1 MLPPKPNRRTIIDRS
16 PFSQPYGGPGCPVI
30 AYGEFM
36 DQRIYAHRGSSEQYA
51 ENTRAAY
58 LQAIADGADGIEC
71 DVHLTKDRRLVCFHD
86 FTLDRTSNGTGNVS
100 DYTLDELLQLDVSSW
115 KGVPIPPE
123 YGGTADQLVTLDD
136 LVELMRGAGRPLGLA
151 VELKHPSPYG
161 QELEDELLK
170 YLMAEGW
177 DPDTSRL
184 DNIQMSFMSF
194 HPDAVK
200 YLADNMPGENLCQL
214 LDDIDAEELK
224 ASLMMGELTVG
235 AVAGLLRR
243 ALSEGEGL
251 IEDHRVGL
259 AGPGVDYVRSHLP
272 LVRRWLDAGMQFR
285 VWTVDDP
292 QDVKLCRDL
301 GFGEITTNR
310 PAEVRRQ
317 LEKARV

>member
-1 MLPPKPNRRTIIDRS
+1 MH
-16 PFSQPYGGPGCPVI
+16 
-30 AYGEFM
+30 
-36 DQRIYAHRGSSEQYA
+36 QRIYAHRGSSEQYA

-71 DVHLTKDRRLVCFHD
+71 DLHLTKDRRLVCFHD
-86 FTLDRTSNGTGNVS
+86 FTLDRTSTGTGNVS
-100 DYTLDELLQLDVSSW
+100 DHTLDELLQLDVSSW
-115 KGVPIPPE
+115 KGTPIPAE

-136 LVELMRGAGRPLGLA
+136 LVDLMRGAGRPLGLA

-161 QELEDELLK
+161 QELEDEVLR

-177 DPDTSRL
+177 DPETSRL
-184 DNIQMSFMSF
+184 DNIQLSFMSF

-200 YLADNMPGENLCQL
+200 YLADHIPGQYLCQL

-235 AVAGLLRR
+235 AVAVLLRR

-251 IEDHRVGL
+251 IESHRVGW
-259 AGPGVDYVRSHLP
+259 AGPGIDYVRSHLP
-272 LVRRWLDAGMQFR
+272 LIRRWLEAGTQFR

-292 QDVKLCRDL
+292 QDVELCREL

-310 PAEVRRQ
+310 PAAVRRQ
-317 LEKARV
+317 LQAAPA